1 MRSGIALLLVCS
13 LLVETC
19 ALAKATG
26 KDVMYVGGTIA
37 NLPEGAMGD
46 IDTKSEKVLT
56 FVSNKGRF
64 EIPYENI
71 TSLEYGQKAGR
82 RLGVAVTLTLW
93 ALLSKK
99 RKHFLTIGFTDANDK
114 PQGVVLEVPKG
125 TVKATITIIEARSGK
140 KVEYESEEAR
150 AHVHG

>member
-1 MRSGIALLLVCS
+1 MKRGTALLLVVT
-13 LLVETC
+13 LLVETTAFAKVGGKE
-19 ALAKATG
+19 AL
-26 KDVMYVGGTIA
+26 YVGGTIA
-37 NLPEGAMGD
+37 HLPEGTVGEL
-46 IDTKSEKVLT
+46 DTQNEKALV
-56 FVSNKGRF
+56 FESSQGKF

-82 RLGVAVTLTLW
+82 RLGVAITLTLW

-99 RKHFLTIGFTDANDK
+99 RKHFLTIGFADANDK

-125 TVKATITIIEARSGK
+125 RAKSTIIVLETRSGK

-150 AHVHG
+150 KHVHG